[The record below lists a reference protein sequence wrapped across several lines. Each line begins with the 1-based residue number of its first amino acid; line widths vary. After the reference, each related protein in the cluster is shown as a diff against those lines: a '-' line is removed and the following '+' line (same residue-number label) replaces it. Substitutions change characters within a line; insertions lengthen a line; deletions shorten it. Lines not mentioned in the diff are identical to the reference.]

1 MRSGIF
7 AIKGE
12 EINVLYLPPEIDNI
26 QFHWL
31 EVIRQWYHDKKPD
44 DVSFCSSELYQF
56 FPIQEFIWV
65 YTGDETSEDL
75 DFSEYEINHPD
86 CEYVRINAPLDA
98 WLKWS

>member
-7 AIKGE
+7 VIKGE
-12 EINVLYLPPEIDNI
+12 EIDVLYLPPEIDNI
-26 QFHWL
+26 QPQWK
-31 EVIRQWYHDKKPD
+31 EAIRQWYVNDEIPE
-44 DVSFCSSELYQF
+44 VSHLGMELYQF
-56 FPIQEFIWV
+56 FPIQEWIWV
-65 YTGDETSEDL
+65 YTKDGSEDL